1 MQMKYKVAGQFEH
14 MYPKTLGDN
23 VNLNNGQTLEQWKK
37 QIDDIYNDKE
47 DSDFNEVWSGA
58 DVLGGNSELTILK
71 PLKECKNG
79 WILVFKEP
87 SGVSGN
93 INYCYVPRVHSDLY
107 STFGVKFLVGV
118 RSGGIRSKFLF
129 ITNTTI
135 KGHTSN
141 GTGGNEETTLVKVI
155 SY

>member
-1 MQMKYKVAGQFEH
+1 MQMKYKVAGQFEY

-47 DSDFNEVWSGA
+47 DSDFNEVWSGSEI
-58 DVLGGNSELTILK
+58 LGGGSEITILK

-87 SGVSGN
+87 SGASGN
-93 INYCYVPRVHSDLY
+93 VNYCYVPRAQPDLY
-107 STFGVKFLVGV
+107 PTFGIKFLVGV
-118 RSGGIRSKFLF
+118 KNEGVRSKFLY

-141 GTGGNEETTLVKVI
+141 GAGGNEDTVLVKVI